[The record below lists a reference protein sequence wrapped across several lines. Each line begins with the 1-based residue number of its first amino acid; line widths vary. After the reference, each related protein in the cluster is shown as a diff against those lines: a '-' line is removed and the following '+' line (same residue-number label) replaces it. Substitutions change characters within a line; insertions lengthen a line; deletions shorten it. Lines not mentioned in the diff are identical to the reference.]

1 MHRGHDH
8 HDHLPNGGGAGGV
21 DHRSPAIGH
30 NHAHPPRAA
39 AQWQTPHL
47 GEGQEAHHEQS
58 EPDLDQV
65 EAAFVE
71 GFAAA
76 SDPTSFL
83 RLSNVPFEATAVDG
97 TKLVLL
103 RVETDLVTDVGSI
116 MPHLGGATFRYD
128 PLPAAMV
135 TRRRRL
141 RFIYRDEG
149 RIRALS
155 FTEVR
160 ALQGG

>member
-8 HDHLPNGGGAGGV
+8 HDHLPNGGGRDGRHAA
-21 DHRSPAIGH
+21 PAIGH
-30 NHAHPPRAA
+30 NHAQASRAA

-47 GEGQEAHHEQS
+47 GDGQQPSHAQN

-103 RVETDLVTDVGSI
+103 RVETDLVTDVGSV
-116 MPHLGGATFRYD
+116 MPHLGGASFRYD

-135 TRRRRL
+135 TRRQRL
-141 RFIYRDEG
+141 RFIYRGEG
-149 RIRALS
+149 GIRALS
-155 FTEVR
+155 FAEVR

>member
-1 MHRGHDH
+1 MHRGDDHDH
-8 HDHLPNGGGAGGV
+8 HHHNGGGGSSGHHAL
-21 DHRSPAIGH
+21 PAAGH
-30 NHAHPPRAA
+30 NHVHRPAGV

-47 GEGQEAHHEQS
+47 GEQAAEQQQG

-76 SDPTSFL
+76 ADPTSFL
-83 RLSNVPFEATAVDG
+83 RLANVPFETTAVDG

-141 RFIYRDEG
+141 RFIYRDDRG
-149 RIRALS
+149 ICSLS
-155 FTEVR
+155 FAEVR
-160 ALQGG
+160 ALGML